1 MPIIRREPVET
12 YGTALTFCPTKSK
25 IKELFWG
32 RQQIP
37 LLKSVKGIPND
48 WDFSLIQELHG
59 HTKSVSGVAYSCDGR
74 LASFSEWDGSVRLW
88 DLNTAREAKIFCTGL
103 TKIMNITFTQDGKQL
118 MAVWTDGVVKL
129 WNLATKEETEI
140 HTGHSSSV
148 LAIASSPDG
157 TFASASLDKTVR
169 IWDPAIPD
177 KMKILTGH
185 TDTVLGI
192 AFSQDG
198 KQLASLSYDETI
210 RLWDTASASELRS
223 VSVPTR
229 RYEDLG
235 AIAFM
240 PDGKS
245 VIFRLD
251 GKGVMR
257 WDLASGAEAQSLT
270 AHIDKGIYYSTT
282 FALSPDGSQ
291 LAIVESSDGPIHLC
305 DLEKWNIRKTLPRGR
320 LGAFSPDGETL
331 ASCYGNGII
340 LWDSTIT
347 TTVSA
352 PLQGHSAIVSALAFS
367 PNGEELASASC
378 DSIRIQNLATGTET
392 VPPLQDSPNDVYLLA
407 YSPNGDQLASTSRDG
422 TIKLWGTTAGYELQR
437 TLKFHSHSI
446 EAIAYSPDGK
456 QLVSASMSASSSKSH
471 LGVVRLW
478 DPATGSVCLTFGCG
492 LLGLNIAVSP
502 SGKQIVVEICPGR
515 IQLWD
520 LDKGL
525 DSPTWAKSIN
535 CYGIIFSP
543 DGTHLA
549 CVSDKAFH
557 FFDAATGAVTGAEIQ
572 LPFIGHIPRPLR
584 LSADGQML
592 YTDLGCINIGALPL
606 EKVSSTSATPKEA
619 ISVGRELI
627 TWGKEKLL
635 GLPPDDAKSC
645 VAFHGRFVAIGH
657 YSGSVTILELETSL

>member
-59 HTKSVSGVAYSCDGR
+59 HTRWVSGVAYSCDGR
-74 LASFSEWDGSVRLW
+74 LASFSKWDGSVRLW
-88 DLNTAREAKIFCTGL
+88 DLNTAREAKVFCTGL
-103 TKIMNITFTQDGKQL
+103 TGIMNITFTQDGKQL

-129 WNLATKEETEI
+129 WNLATGEETEI
-140 HTGHSSSV
+140 HTGHSRRV
-148 LAIASSPDG
+148 CAIASSPDG
-157 TFASASLDKTVR
+157 TFASASVDKTVR
-169 IWDPAIPD
+169 IWNPAIPD

-185 TDTVLGI
+185 TDIVLGI

-198 KQLASLSYDETI
+198 KQLASLSYDGTI
-210 RLWDTASASELRS
+210 RLWDSASASELRS
-223 VSVPTR
+223 VSVPTPGR
-229 RYEDLG
+229 EDLG

-245 VIFRLD
+245 VIFQLD
-251 GKGVMR
+251 YRRIMR

-270 AHIDKGIYYSTT
+270 AHIHKAAFQCIT
-282 FALSPDGSQ
+282 FTLSPDGSQ
-291 LAIVESSDGPIHLC
+291 LAIVRPSRDRIDLC
-305 DLEKWNIRKTLPRGR
+305 DSEKGNIRKTLRG
-320 LGAFSPDGETL
+320 GQSSAFSPDGKTL
-331 ASCYGNGII
+331 ASGYDNGIR

-347 TTVSA
+347 TTVAAS
-352 PLQGHSAIVSALAFS
+352 LQGHSDIVGALAFS
-367 PNGEELASASC
+367 PNGEELASASW
-378 DSIRIQNLATGTET
+378 DSVRIQNPFTGTGT
-392 VPPLQDSPNDVYLLA
+392 VAPLQGHSEYVRILA
-407 YSPNGDQLASTSRDG
+407 YSPNGDQLASASTDG
-422 TIKLWGTTAGYELQR
+422 TIKLWDTTAGYELQR
-437 TLKFHSHSI
+437 TLECHSAI
-446 EAIAYSPDGK
+446 LAIAYSPDGK
-456 QLVSASMSASSSKSH
+456 HFVSGSMSSPFSGSNPW
-471 LGVVRLW
+471 VVRLW
-478 DPATGSVCLTFGCG
+478 DPATGLECLTFGCG
-492 LLGLNIAVSP
+492 WVGQNIAVSP
-502 SGKQIVVEICPGR
+502 SGKR
-515 IQLWD
+515 IAVGIDTSGIELWD
-520 LDKGL
+520 LDEGF

-619 ISVGRELI
+619 ISVDRKLI
-627 TWGKEKLL
+627 MWGEERLL
-635 GLPPDDAKSC
+635 GLPPDDAKNC

-657 YSGSVTILELETSL
+657 RSGSVTILELETSL